1 MAVDIDAL
9 WDHSKPQLSEQ
20 RFREALAGASGEEV
34 LLLQTQIARTHGIRK
49 DFARAREIL
58 AAIAPQAGAAAPPVR
73 VRYLLELGR
82 TYASATHAQAAITP
96 AERELARASFLEAF
110 EVART
115 ARLDALAID
124 ALHMMAFV
132 DTEPGAQL
140 AWDTKALAHMEGSD
154 QPDAKKWEASLRNNV
169 GYARHLLGE
178 YDEALRQFRLSL
190 AAHERA
196 GRARAVRIAHW
207 MIAWTLRAQR
217 KFDEAIAIQLRLERE
232 WQEANEP
239 DPYVFEELEHL
250 YRATGDT
257 AQAEA
262 YAQKLRAA
270 RK

>member
-1 MAVDIDAL
+1 MLLLVHRKTVSGDTDEIDRVARVQIVD
-9 WDHSKPQLSEQ
+9 
-20 RFREALAGASGEEV
+20 RVAGAGF
-34 LLLQTQIARTHGIRK
+34 LFHQHFQIRI
-49 DFARAREIL
+49 F
-58 AAIAPQAGAAAPPVR
+58 
-73 VRYLLELGR
+73 GR
-82 TYASATHAQAAITP
+82 TREGEICGSVTCHAQHRDLTGY
-96 AERELARASFLEAF
+96 
-110 EVART
+110 EV
-115 ARLDALAID
+115 DALAID

-196 GRARAVRIAHW
+196 GRARAVRIDHW